1 MFHVLKQKGCI
12 FGADNYFT
20 GMKGN
25 WIGAKKDEATEI
37 APNLMFSQRNNPYC
51 ELLHILC
58 CKNRYFSN
66 TARVFFEKI
75 SNFDKNLN

>member
-1 MFHVLKQKGCI
+1 MNSDKI
-12 FGADNYFT
+12 
-20 GMKGN
+20 
-25 WIGAKKDEATEI
+25 WAKKDEATEI

-66 TARVFFEKI
+66 TARVFEKN
-75 SNFDKNLN
+75 SNFDKIFRFD

>member
-1 MFHVLKQKGCI
+1 MNSDKI
-12 FGADNYFT
+12 
-20 GMKGN
+20 
-25 WIGAKKDEATEI
+25 WAKKDEATEI

-66 TARVFFEKI
+66 TASVFLKKI
-75 SNFDKNLN
+75 VILTIYLGIDKYLTNEENIRT